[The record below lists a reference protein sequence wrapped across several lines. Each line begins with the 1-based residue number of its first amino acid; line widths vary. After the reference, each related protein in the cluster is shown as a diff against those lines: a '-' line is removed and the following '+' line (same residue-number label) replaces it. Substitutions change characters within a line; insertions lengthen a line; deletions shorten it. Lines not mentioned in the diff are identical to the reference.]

1 MNHDHNLHHKCNNN
15 VHMTSSEIASL
26 SPQGGSSSVKH
37 LQKKKSSR
45 KKMWVSFSLKSSNC
59 SRLFLPLSPP
69 LYMSRFTHR
78 GCFLVLH
85 KDRLKYK
92 CWPLTPNLSQ
102 VSRSLEDI
110 ESVWLSSFLC
120 FSFTVILENIQKN
133 YFQSYQES
141 PQSHPWSRKDPTLS

>member
-1 MNHDHNLHHKCNNN
+1 MTIIYTIRATTMSTWHHQRLHHCHHRVV
-15 VHMTSSEIASL
+15 VHQWNIY
-26 SPQGGSSSVKH
+26 K
-37 LQKKKSSR
+37 KKKSCR

-69 LYMSRFTHR
+69 LYMSRFTRR
-78 GCFLVLH
+78 GCFLLLH

-120 FSFTVILENIQKN
+120 FSFTVFLEYIQKN
-133 YFQSYQES
+133 CFQSYQES

>member
-1 MNHDHNLHHKCNNN
+1 MNHDNNLHHKSNNN
-15 VHMTSSEIASL
+15 VHMTSSEMVSL

-69 LYMSRFTHR
+69 LYISRFTRR
-78 GCFLVLH
+78 GCFLLLH

-102 VSRSLEDI
+102 VNRSLEDI

-120 FSFTVILENIQKN
+120 FSFTVFLEYIQKN
-133 YFQSYQES
+133 CFQSYQES
-141 PQSHPWSRKDPTLS
+141 PQNHPWSRRDPTLS

>member
-1 MNHDHNLHHKCNNN
+1 MTIIYTIRATTMSTWHHQRLHHCHHRVV
-15 VHMTSSEIASL
+15 VHQWNIY
-26 SPQGGSSSVKH
+26 K
-37 LQKKKSSR
+37 KKKSSR

-69 LYMSRFTHR
+69 LYMSRFTRR
-78 GCFLVLH
+78 GCFLLLH

-102 VSRSLEDI
+102 VNRSLEDI

-120 FSFTVILENIQKN
+120 FSFTVFLEYIQKN